1 MKPVTI
7 KYRPIV
13 FIPAY
18 RTVSGS
24 FPQNW
29 GEVSAKQ
36 LIAIACVYKNRI
48 SDLAF
53 LKSMSGLPMRV
64 LKRTDDYE
72 RFKLMEQLEFISD
85 RRAFHEFIIQEIR
98 LSKVIRPAR
107 EYGMRG
113 PLLHAPEPKL
123 KGVTF
128 GQFIFADTYFSNYLE
143 SNDENDLNKFIAAL
157 YLRIDEKFDES
168 LIQKRHSAVGKIDRT
183 TREAI
188 VINYQ
193 LIHEWLSLAYPLIF
207 QRRNEIQAESHPEL
221 ISGSDKKTTRDSSVW
236 IKVFQNFV
244 GDDILHDDVW
254 ASKPVNTI
262 FAYMTRKYKESARS
276 KN

>member
-7 KYRPIV
+7 KYRPIS

-18 RTVSGS
+18 RTVSGN

-36 LIAIACVYKNRI
+36 LIAIACIYKNRI

-53 LKSMSGLPMRV
+53 LKTMSGLPIRI

-85 RRAFHEFIIQEIR
+85 RRAFHEFIIRKLDIFKYAPNLFR
-98 LSKVIRPAR
+98 DSIL
-107 EYGMRG
+107 Y
-113 PLLHAPEPKL
+113 APEGKL

-128 GQFIFADTYFSNYLE
+128 GQFIFADTYFSNYQA
-143 SNDENDLNKFIAAL
+143 SQDEDDLNKFIAAL
-157 YLRIDEKFDES
+157 YLRPKISFEEK
-168 LIQKRHSAVGKIDRT
+168 LIQCNYRYIGKIDRS

-188 VINYQ
+188 AINYS
-193 LIHEWLSLAYPLIF
+193 LIREWLALAYPLIF
-207 QRRNEIQAESHPEL
+207 QRKTEQEFISNAEEKPKH
-221 ISGSDKKTTRDSSVW
+221 DQTAW
-236 IKVFQNFV
+236 IKIFENFV
-244 GDDILHDDVW
+244 GDDMLHYDDW
-254 ASKPVNTI
+254 AARPINHI
-262 FAYMTRKYKESARS
+262 FSFMTRKYKENARG